1 LEDQVLMMVR
11 GQVSGIMLGTV
22 FLFIGLAACAIA
34 VIRGGRSV
42 RILVW
47 FGIFSAMY
55 GARIL
60 AMTPAAF
67 SVLPRSAW
75 ASRHYVIAII
85 TYLINIPAVLFW
97 LELSLGKLRR
107 FLQITVI
114 AASVI
119 GIAGV
124 CSAFISGSPYRFLPY
139 NNLLVICCFLTVA
152 VVNAVPSLAKRF
164 LVIRSRIAV
173 IGTLVLAV
181 AVLYAN
187 LQFLFRLPYY
197 PFFEPLAFAVFVFS
211 LGYVAAE
218 KIFADERRLLSIENE
233 LEIAREIQSSILPRC
248 APELESLRINAAYRP
263 MTAVAGDFYEFIP
276 VDQNRV
282 GILVADVS
290 GHGVPAAIIAAMI
303 KVAMQSLVCSAHDPP
318 EVLRGLNRIL
328 SGQTRG
334 QFISAA
340 YLSLDTETRRASYS
354 AAGHPPLLRWRED
367 KLERIESNGLL
378 IGVKR
383 DSDYPVCEMS
393 LNSGDRFL
401 LYTDGVVE
409 PENAVGEPFGDRKLE
424 QVVRNNHSRP
434 PAELSEQ
441 LLSEIRHWQPASV
454 TQQDDITLIIIDVS
468 HA

>member
-1 LEDQVLMMVR
+1 LEDQVLMMLR

-34 VIRGGRSV
+34 MIRGGGRV
-42 RILVW
+42 RILIW

-85 TYLINIPAVLFW
+85 TYLINIPALLFW
-97 LELSLGKLRR
+97 LELSLGRLRR
-107 FLQITVI
+107 FLQIMVI

-124 CSAFISGSPYRFLPY
+124 CSAFISESPYRFLRY
-139 NNLLVICCFLTVA
+139 NNLLVIWCFLAVA

-164 LVIRSRIAV
+164 LVIRSRIAA

-187 LQFLFRLPYY
+187 LQYLLPLPYY
-197 PFFEPLAFAVFVFS
+197 PFLEPLAFAVFVFS
-211 LGYVAAE
+211 MGYVAAE
-218 KIFADERRLLSIENE
+218 KVFADERRLLSIENE
-233 LEIAREIQSSILPRC
+233 LEIAREIQSSILPSC
-248 APELESLRINAAYRP
+248 APELKGFRISAAYSP

-282 GILVADVS
+282 GFLVADVS
-290 GHGVPAAIIAAMI
+290 GHGVPAALIAAMI
-303 KVAMQSLVCSAHDPP
+303 KVAMQSLVSSADDPP

-328 SGQTRG
+328 SGQLRS

-340 YLSLDTETRRASYS
+340 YLWLDRDIRRALYS
-354 AAGHPPLLRWRED
+354 AAGHPPLLCWREG

-378 IGVKR
+378 IGVKP
-383 DSDYPVCEMS
+383 DSDYPVCEMP
-393 LNSGDRFL
+393 LNSGDRFM

-409 PENAVGEPFGDRKLE
+409 PENAAGEPFGDRKLE
-424 QVVRNNHSRP
+424 QVVRNNHSRSP
-434 PAELSEQ
+434 SELSEQ
-441 LLSEIRHWQPASV
+441 LLREIRHWQPASL
-454 TQQDDITLIIIDVS
+454 TQQDDITLIIIDVV
-468 HA
+468 